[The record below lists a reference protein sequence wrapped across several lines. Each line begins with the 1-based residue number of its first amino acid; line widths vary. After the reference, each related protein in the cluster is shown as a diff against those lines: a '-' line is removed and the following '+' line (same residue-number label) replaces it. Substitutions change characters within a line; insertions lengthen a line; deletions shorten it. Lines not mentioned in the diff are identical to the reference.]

1 MPLPTDVPLNF
12 KDATEWEAWLAKHYN
27 SSAGEWLVITKN
39 GSDQAGLAISDAL
52 DVALCFGWIDSQR
65 KGRDSTSYL
74 QRYSRRGPRSSWSRL
89 NVDRADVLIR
99 AGRMKPPGLV
109 EIAAAKADGRWTA
122 AYEPQR
128 KFIVPEDFSAA
139 LQTDAKARAA
149 FARMTK
155 SARYALILPILKATS
170 PKLRSARLR
179 KAVAGLKALAPEL
192 TPQVRSKRRKRPE

>member
-1 MPLPTDVPLNF
+1 MQLPTDVPLNF
-12 KDATEWEAWLAKHYN
+12 KDATEWDAWLAKHYN
-27 SSAGEWLVITKN
+27 SSAGEWLVIAKK

-52 DVALCFGWIDSQR
+52 DGALCFGWIDSQR
-65 KGRDSTSYL
+65 KGRDATTYL

-89 NVDRADVLIR
+89 NVDRADALIR

-139 LQTDAKARAA
+139 LETDAKARAA

-155 SARYALILPILKATS
+155 SARYAVILPILKAAN
-170 PKLRSARLR
+170 PKQRRARLQ
-179 KAVAGLKALAPEL
+179 KALATLKATE
-192 TPQVRSKRRKRPE
+192 RRVTSAAGKTSRER

>member
-12 KDATEWEAWLAKHYN
+12 KDATEWDAWLAKHYN
-27 SSAGEWLVITKN
+27 SSAGEWLVIAKKD
-39 GSDQAGLAISDAL
+39 SDKPGLAISDAL

-65 KGRDSTSYL
+65 KGRDATTYL

-128 KFIVPEDFSAA
+128 NVTPPADFTVA
-139 LQTDAKARAA
+139 LKHNAKARAA
-149 FARMTK
+149 FARMDKTT
-155 SARYALILPILKATS
+155 RYAVILPILKATN
-170 PKLRSARLR
+170 PKQRTARLQ
-179 KAVAGLKALAPEL
+179 KALARLKATEPRV
-192 TPQVRSKRRKRPE
+192 TSAAGKTHR